1 MLTNDFQMII
11 LGSDLSDSVAVI
23 VKFLKFTSSSADL
36 KASLIDLIWSRAAVF
51 RLPYQEDK

>member
-11 LGSDLSDSVAVI
+11 LDSDLSDSVAVI
-23 VKFLKFTSSSADL
+23 VKFLKFTSSSMDL